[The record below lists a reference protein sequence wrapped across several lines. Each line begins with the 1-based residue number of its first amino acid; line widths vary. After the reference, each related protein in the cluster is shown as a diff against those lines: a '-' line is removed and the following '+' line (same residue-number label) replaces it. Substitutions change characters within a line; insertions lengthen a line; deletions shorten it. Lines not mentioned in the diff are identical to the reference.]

1 MAEIHK
7 IDLGF
12 RPRQWQAECY
22 RQMRRFSVLVVH
34 RRGGKTVMAVMRT
47 IDAALRTQRKDARY
61 AYIAPL
67 FKQAKDVAWT
77 YLTRYARMIPGSKVN
92 ESETWVELGNGA
104 RIRIYGSD
112 NPDSLRGI
120 YLDGVVLDEVA
131 QMKAEV
137 WDEIV
142 LPTLSDRQGWA
153 LFIGTPKGVNRFSE
167 LYDTARGKS
176 EDWFAAL
183 YDVYQT
189 DALPASEVA
198 IARAEMSESS
208 FRQEYL
214 CDFAAANENT
224 LIPLSMAQD
233 CRGRF
238 LREDAYRFAAKII
251 GVDVARQGADS
262 TVIQRRQGL
271 VAYPPKVLKGADA
284 MQVASAVAAEQLEWD
299 ADAIFV
305 DGSGGYGAGVI
316 DRLKQLRHD
325 VQEVQFG
332 GKPTDPRYLNKR
344 AEMYW
349 GVREWLQQ
357 GAALPDDAGLVRE
370 LCAITYTHDNARGVL
385 KLESKDD
392 LKDRIGISPDKADA
406 LALTFAYPVAPRG
419 SVDTGFGRASVGR
432 ARIDEE
438 EYA

>member
-12 RPRQWQAECY
+12 RPRQWQADCFLGLK
-22 RQMRRFSVLVVH
+22 RFSVLVVH
-34 RRGGKTVMAVMRT
+34 RRGGKTVMAVMRI
-47 IDAALRTQRKDARY
+47 IDAALRTQRTDARY

-67 FKQAKDVAWT
+67 FKQAKDVAWG
-77 YLTRYARMIPGSKVN
+77 YLTRYARMIPGSKIN
-92 ESETWVELGNGA
+92 ESETWVQLGNGA
-104 RIRIYGSD
+104 RIRIYGAD

-131 QMKAEV
+131 QMRSEV

-167 LYDTARGKS
+167 LYDTARGRA

-251 GVDVARQGADS
+251 GVDVARQAAEGAEGRGRDAGRIGGRCRADGLGRRRDLRRRLRRLRCGRCRPAEAAS
-262 TVIQRRQGL
+262 VQRAGSPVRREAGR
-271 VAYPPKVLKGADA
+271 
-284 MQVASAVAAEQLEWD
+284 SAVREQ
-299 ADAIFV
+299 
-305 DGSGGYGAGVI
+305 
-316 DRLKQLRHD
+316 
-325 VQEVQFG
+325 
-332 GKPTDPRYLNKR
+332 
-344 AEMYW
+344 
-349 GVREWLQQ
+349 
-357 GAALPDDAGLVRE
+357 
-370 LCAITYTHDNARGVL
+370 ARGDVL
-385 KLESKDD
+385 
-392 LKDRIGISPDKADA
+392 
-406 LALTFAYPVAPRG
+406 
-419 SVDTGFGRASVGR
+419 GRP
-432 ARIDEE
+432 
-438 EYA
+438 